1 MAFEESPSLEEY
13 KEGLPAK
20 LPEPGK
26 PLRKGYYALGILF
39 ILMLLLIV
47 VNIIQTSGIPQLIP
61 GKGNVTGLVLD
72 GNGEPTVADIFVV
85 GTDIEIQSD
94 RSGNFE
100 IGNIP
105 KGLQSIIVAKYESG
119 LEYIVDVIAGSMI
132 DLGPIQLVSTP
143 TVEE

>member
-13 KEGLPAK
+13 KEGLPTK
-20 LPEPGK
+20 LPEPGE
-26 PLRKGYYALGILF
+26 PLRKGYYTLGILF

-47 VNIIQTSGIPQLIP
+47 VNVIQTSSIPQLIP

-94 RSGNFE
+94 RSGHFE

-105 KGLQSIIVAKYESG
+105 KGLQSIIVAKYEGG
-119 LEYIVDVIAGSMI
+119 LEYIVDVIADSMI
-132 DLGPIQLVSTP
+132 DLGPIQLISTP
-143 TVEE
+143 TAED